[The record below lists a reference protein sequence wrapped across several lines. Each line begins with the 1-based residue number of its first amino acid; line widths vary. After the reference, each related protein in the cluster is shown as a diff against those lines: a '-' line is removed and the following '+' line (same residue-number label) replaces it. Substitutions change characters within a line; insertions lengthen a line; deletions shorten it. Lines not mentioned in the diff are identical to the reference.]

1 MPKGEKAKPVA
12 WLNLNDAARGKVENP
27 VNWAYSLL
35 VIRVHSCS
43 RKERLLFFFFMWR
56 IKLWEISKD
65 SSEVRHCSRTC
76 EVICSL
82 SGLLKRDSCSSVRMA
97 FSHVSSPEAIT
108 RGGRRKAPAER
119 WKALWHR
126 RTYGETRGAQVQI
139 FFFIHPSF
147 CSLLTSSAFSLQETL

>member
-1 MPKGEKAKPVA
+1 MSAQLQ
-12 WLNLNDAARGKVENP
+12 WQRKVF
-27 VNWAYSLL
+27 VL
-35 VIRVHSCS
+35 
-43 RKERLLFFFFMWR
+43 FFFMWR

-65 SSEVRHCSRTC
+65 SSEVRHCSQTC

-108 RGGRRKAPAER
+108 RGGRWKAPAEK

-126 RTYGETRGAQVQI
+126 RIDRETRGVQVQI
-139 FFFIHPSF
+139 FFLSILHSVPCSPPQRSLYRKLYSIWATTNPCMTSVPISLTFVLNV
-147 CSLLTSSAFSLQETL
+147 SLLF